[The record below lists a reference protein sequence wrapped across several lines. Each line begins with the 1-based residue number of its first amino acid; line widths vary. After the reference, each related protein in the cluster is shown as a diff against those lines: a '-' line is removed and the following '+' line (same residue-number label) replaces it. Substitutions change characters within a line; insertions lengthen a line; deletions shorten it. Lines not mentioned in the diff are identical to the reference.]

1 MNSTANHLPLFCPAV
16 SDVHRFHFFHL
27 PILAHGSSSPLH
39 FPAHVYFFFF
49 YTIAIFVPSTLPHSL
64 SLLLF
69 RLWASSHNSH
79 CNSSDVKEANQ
90 AGFSPVSFTMIVF
103 DQFVSR
109 LVMIVASFVTV
120 GSH

>member
-1 MNSTANHLPLFCPAV
+1 MFIVFISFIFLFSHTVLRRPYT
-16 SDVHRFHFFHL
+16 SQ
-27 PILAHGSSSPLH
+27 PTSI
-39 FPAHVYFFFF
+39 FF

-79 CNSSDVKEANQ
+79 CNSSDVEEVNQ